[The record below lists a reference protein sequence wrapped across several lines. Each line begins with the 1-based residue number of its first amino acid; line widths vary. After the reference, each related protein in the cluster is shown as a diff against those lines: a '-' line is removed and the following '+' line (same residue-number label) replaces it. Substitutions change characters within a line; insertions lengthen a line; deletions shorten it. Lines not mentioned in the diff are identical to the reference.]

1 LRSKNATAP
10 LDHIFYA
17 LSDPTRREILSVLSK
32 GEAKV
37 GQLAERFDLTL
48 PAVSKHLK
56 VLERGKLIERKTH
69 PEDGRAFALA
79 LRPASLGR
87 ATDWL
92 EKHRQYWQAQFDA
105 LEKFLEKNPDKGEKH
120 GHP

>member
-1 LRSKNATAP
+1 MRSKNATAP

-32 GEAKV
+32 GEA
-37 GQLAERFDLTL
+37 QMSELAHRFDLSL

-56 VLERGKLIERKTH
+56 VLERGKLIQRKPHET
-69 PEDGRAFALA
+69 DKRASVLV
-79 LRPASLGR
+79 LKGEPLEK

-92 EKHRQYWQAQFDA
+92 EKHRQYWNRQFEA
-105 LEKFLEKNPDKGEKH
+105 LEKFLETQPKKEKPHGNP
-120 GHP
+120 